1 MPAAV
6 SASLLVV
13 ASSSTCMPSLS
24 LEDAPLLSSS
34 AAGDS
39 AKRRSRVITTSAH
52 AANTLGTIIVA
63 PQYRSH
69 WSIERCDE
77 TIGSLS
83 HVLLR
88 ACVTSE

>member
-1 MPAAV
+1 M
-6 SASLLVV
+6 
-13 ASSSTCMPSLS
+13 
-24 LEDAPLLSSS
+24 
-34 AAGDS
+34 
-39 AKRRSRVITTSAH
+39 ITTSAH